1 MDREDLIREIVVNLD
16 SLSTTDLQY
25 ILDQIYDCQDSYVIW
40 DEE

>member
-25 ILDQIYDCQDSYVIW
+25 ILDQIYDYQDSYVIW
-40 DEE
+40 EE